1 MKQRSWIKWAAGLV
15 VVALLAAGLTKVLS
29 SRQTQQVTLK
39 NSQPNVI
46 KPLEL
51 NPSDVVKVQTLTLQ
65 EGVAISGSLKAVNSA
80 VVKAR
85 VAGEL
90 QGLSVREGDT
100 VAQGQVLGRIDPT
113 EFQARLRQAQEQ
125 AQTAKS
131 QVDIAQRQY
140 DNNKALVDQGFI
152 SRTALESTSSSLMGA
167 QASYRAALAAVDLAQ
182 KVLDDGVLRAP
193 LSGVVSA
200 RLAQPGERLATDARV
215 LEIVD
220 MQQFELEAALSA
232 ADALQARVGQTAKL
246 TIEGTPT
253 TVTAKVVRINPS
265 TLSGSRSV
273 LTYLSVAPVPGLR
286 QGLFAQGQLT
296 TGQASGLA
304 LPLDAVRTDK
314 PQTYVQTIDKGVVV
328 HQAVTTGARGTVNGN
343 GPTYTL
349 LAGTAGLEEGSL
361 VIRAEVGSLRA
372 GTTVTL
378 GQR

>member
-15 VVALLAAGLTKVLS
+15 VVALLAAGLAKVLS
-29 SRQTQQVTLK
+29 SRKAQQAAL
-39 NSQPNVI
+39 NSSQQADI

-51 NPSDVVKVQTLTLQ
+51 NASDVVKVQTLTLQ
-65 EGVAISGSLKAVNSA
+65 EGVAISGSLKAINSA

-90 QGLSVREGDT
+90 QGLTVREGDT

-113 EFQARLRQAQEQ
+113 EFQARLRQAKEQ
-125 AQTAKS
+125 AQTAQS

-152 SRTALESTSSSLMGA
+152 SRTALESSSSSLMGA
-167 QASYRAALAAVDLAQ
+167 QASYKAAVAAVDLAQ
-182 KVLDDGVLRAP
+182 KTLDDGVLRAP

-200 RLAQPGERLATDARV
+200 RLAQPGERLAIDARV
-215 LEIVD
+215 IEIVD
-220 MQQFELEAALSA
+220 LQQLELEATLSA
-232 ADALQARVGQTAKL
+232 ADALLARVGQTAKL
-246 TIEGTPT
+246 NIEGTPNA
-253 TVTAKVVRINPS
+253 VTAKVVRINPS

-273 LTYLSVAPVPGLR
+273 LTYLSVAPAPGLR

-304 LPLDAVRTDK
+304 VPLDAVRTDK

-328 HQAVTTGARGTVNGN
+328 HQAVTTGVRGTVNGE
-343 GPTYTL
+343 GLTYTL
-349 LAGTAGLEEGSL
+349 LPGAAGLEEGSL

-372 GTTVTL
+372 GTTVSL
-378 GQR
+378 GKR